1 MNKINIFLYS
11 KFQNEVPPVPYH
23 SHLEADTNIAK
34 CSNYE
39 ALKYSDSPPFG
50 THGYFTSMQ
59 EVLRIHISPNNIA
72 IMDNK
77 IIRREYVD

>member
-1 MNKINIFLYS
+1 
-11 KFQNEVPPVPYH
+11 
-23 SHLEADTNIAK
+23 LEADINIAK

-59 EVLRIHISPNNIA
+59 EVIKINISPKNIA
-72 IMDNK
+72 TMDN
-77 IIRREYVD
+77 EYVN